1 MFFDEIDALVSARS
15 ETGDSSGGVQQ
26 RMLAALLNEM
36 DGIDRVAG
44 VLVVSNCA
52 CISLTTDG
60 VDLGQLAASYAA
72 VVIQYYTAFAMQS
85 SGCCN
90 EPHRYDRL
98 CTATSW
104 TV

>member
-44 VLVVSNCA
+44 VLVVSNCSFIFSHHRWRRRWA
-52 CISLTTDG
+52 NG
-60 VDLGQLAASYAA
+60 VAGSQLRRCGHSVPYCMCNA
-72 VVIQYYTAFAMQS
+72 INRLLPQTA
-85 SGCCN
+85 
-90 EPHRYDRL
+90 L
-98 CTATSW
+98 I
-104 TV
+104 